1 MSHEMTDDDRINR
14 VGWTFGAIAALAG
27 GAVLISSPLLMPA
40 LLPAVGDAFAF
51 DPAFLPIGGTIVGG
65 LWVLTAMLFATVF
78 AGGRWNAFT
87 RGVDAALNAVW
98 LVVMM
103 GLVVGPRIFLSA
115 PTDQA
120 AKFWIAVVLVIT
132 ALSSIPKIR
141 RLARGQ

>member
-1 MSHEMTDDDRINR
+1 MSHAMTDDDRINR
-14 VGWTFGAIAALAG
+14 VGWAFGAFAALAG

-51 DPAFLPIGGTIVGG
+51 DPAFLPIVGG

-103 GLVVGPRIFLSA
+103 GLVVGPRIFLNA
-115 PTDQA
+115 PTDQT
-120 AKFWIAVVLVIT
+120 AKFWIAVVLAIT